1 MGNDP
6 TVILALQRALEQN
19 SQIALALAEQAKRH
33 QEQLGRVNET
43 LLAELQKTREIERK
57 TALFVDHAAPV
68 VPGIEDPREF
78 FTVPVNDDIFG
89 NFGAEFQTPP
99 PTDDAT

>member
-19 SQIALALAEQAKRH
+19 SQIALALADQAKRH

-57 TALFVDHAAPV
+57 TSVTVHGPAP
-68 VPGIEDPREF
+68 G
-78 FTVPVNDDIFG
+78 DIFADRDLVDVPLTDDQ
-89 NFGAEFQTPP
+89 FGTFGPEFQTPTMDE
-99 PTDDAT
+99 PT